1 MKDRFILPQTAFHS
15 RGQQGTETMSAI
27 SSQTA
32 SPAAQASSARV
43 GIIGA
48 GAWGTALA
56 ITAARAG
63 HDVRL
68 WAREAEVAAAINERR
83 ENPLYLPGIALP
95 EGIVAT
101 GEAAAMADR
110 EVVLLVT
117 PAQAVR
123 AVTEAFAPHL
133 PAGVPLVICAKG
145 IERETGQF
153 LDTVVREAAPDAVPF
168 ALSGPSFARDVAQGR
183 PAAVTLAGPDLDSAR
198 RLARLLSHRAF
209 RLYSSDDMRGVLIG
223 GALKNVLAIA
233 CGIVDGMGLG
243 DSARA
248 ALVTRAF
255 AELARFGRAL
265 GARVETL
272 HGLSGL
278 GDLVLTATSGQS
290 RNYSLGRELG
300 AGRALADILA
310 DRRAVTEGVW
320 TAAIAVKLAYEHGVE
335 MPICESVHA
344 IVEGRSTPA
353 REVERLLSRPLRD
366 ETEGEA

>member
-1 MKDRFILPQTAFHS
+1 VVTTIANQH
-15 RGQQGTETMSAI
+15 
-27 SSQTA
+27 
-32 SPAAQASSARV
+32 
-43 GIIGA
+43 
-48 GAWGTALA
+48 
-56 ITAARAG
+56 
-63 HDVRL
+63 
-68 WAREAEVAAAINERR
+68 
-83 ENPLYLPGIALP
+83 ENPLYLPGIPLP
-95 EGIVAT
+95 DTIAPT
-101 GEAAAMADR
+101 AEAAAMADR

-123 AVTEAFAPHL
+123 EVMRQFAPYL
-133 PAGVPLVICAKG
+133 AAGTPLVICAKG
-145 IERETGQF
+145 IERKTGRF
-153 LDTVVREAAPDAVPF
+153 LDAVVREEAPDVQPF
-168 ALSGPSFARDVAQGR
+168 VLSGPSFARDVAQGL

-209 RLYSSDDMRGVLIG
+209 RLYSSDDITGVQIG

-290 RNYSLGRELG
+290 RNYSLGRALG
-300 AGRALADILA
+300 QGRALAEILG

-320 TAAIAVKLAYEHGVE
+320 TAAIAVKLARQHGID

-344 IVEGRSTPA
+344 IVEERSTPA
-353 REVERLLSRPLRD
+353 EEVERLLARPLRD
-366 ETEGEA
+366 EPETGI